1 MYYSISKATWADLS
15 LAGALSLVMIGLL
28 VAILIRIAIVQW
40 RSRRALRRFF
50 KKEGKRVTRI
60 EKFRGLLDL
69 GPDRRPGRN
78 AAYDV
83 YIRPSGRRVPEELH
97 SRVFC
102 VVKRSLL
109 LGMVSG
115 VEPWSDL

>member
-1 MYYSISKATWADLS
+1 MYYSISRATWADLS
-15 LAGALSLVMIGLL
+15 LFGALSLVVVGLV
-28 VAILIRIAIVQW
+28 VAGLIRTAIVQW
-40 RSRRALRRFF
+40 RSRRALRRHF
-50 KKEGKRVTRI
+50 KKEGKKVARI

-69 GPDRRPGRN
+69 GPDHRRGRSVG
-78 AAYDV
+78 YDV
-83 YIRPSGRRVPEELH
+83 YLRPGGRRVPKEQQP
-97 SRVFC
+97 RVFC